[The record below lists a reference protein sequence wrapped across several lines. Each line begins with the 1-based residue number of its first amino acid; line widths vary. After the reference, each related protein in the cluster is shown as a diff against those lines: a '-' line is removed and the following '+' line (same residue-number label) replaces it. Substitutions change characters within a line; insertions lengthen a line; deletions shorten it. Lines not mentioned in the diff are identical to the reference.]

1 MLEFVIIS
9 ICPAKKVK
17 VQLSTMMMIVIKI
30 KGNLFCL
37 GEGFLKILVLW
48 LKNLSLRDKLL
59 TNLINN
65 RSQLSILSRLRN
77 MMKRKRSRDKMM
89 VRKSRMGLRKKSKRE
104 GMMDCRN
111 LTSLFWVFHKW
122 RKVIILVFRA

>member
-89 VRKSRMGLRKKSKRE
+89 VRKSRMGLRKRSKRE

-111 LTSLFWVFHKW
+111 LTSLF
-122 RKVIILVFRA
+122 